1 MAIEEFTDTYSDDII
16 YLREAREALLT
27 HPLRSEIPDYCNAS
41 LSRLY
46 AIVMI
51 GSIES
56 MLERWL
62 DRDNL
67 EILNAYFKPKVTNTV
82 RISGLCSSF
91 TSKGINVN
99 KDVFDD
105 YLAIKYIR
113 NAIVHASWAKQSGAL
128 KQDEIDWIQSR
139 GFPTDTRKL
148 NATHW
153 QRFEWVNENMMLYIA
168 LAGLVKK
175 PSTHYSGTVGID
187 IKPLPDT
194 RGIITYSDWPRLYW
208 LNLER
213 ISESLNTSI
222 EQRISQNES
231 KLVEKFADSDFN
243 KLTFFQ
249 KKHYLILSAFTL
261 VKDEQCIVQNKTKLS
276 ENVFMCWNQFVAH
289 YPEFRSLKKAEEVKS
304 AISTLIIMH
313 ENNIHPIDYI
323 FPELKDDAPLEV
335 HEDLVSAR
343 FEKTDLLTIT
353 DIAKAYKLGRMAY
366 RVMPNIM
373 PLRLFSYLMP
383 FCFPERIQEWNDK
396 SNYISDI
403 YKLNR
408 LWYSSIEG
416 NQLNLDE
423 IDYYQ
428 DLINAFSKIK

>member
-1 MAIEEFTDTYSDDII
+1 MEIEEFTDTYSDDII

-27 HPLRSEIPDYCNAS
+27 HPLRSEMPNYCNAS
-41 LSRLY
+41 LSRIY

-56 MLERWL
+56 MLEKWL

-67 EILNAYFKPKVTNTV
+67 EILSVYFKPKVTNAV
-82 RISGLCSSF
+82 RINGLCSSF

-113 NAIVHASWAKQSGAL
+113 NAIVHASWEKQSGGL
-128 KQDEIDWIQSR
+128 KQDEIDWIHSR

-148 NATHW
+148 NSTHW

-168 LAGLVKK
+168 LSGLAKAPPAHHAGK
-175 PSTHYSGTVGID
+175 VGID

-194 RGIITYSDWPRLYW
+194 SGIINWSDWPRLYW
-208 LNLER
+208 SNLER

-222 EQRISQNES
+222 KQRISQNES
-231 KLVEKFADSDFN
+231 NWSEKLAGSDFN
-243 KLTFFQ
+243 KLTSLQ
-249 KKHYLILSAFTL
+249 KSRHLILSAFAS
-261 VKDEQCIVQNKTKLS
+261 VKNGERIVQNTLEIS
-276 ENVFMCWNQFVAH
+276 ENVSMCWNQFVAH
-289 YPEFRSLKKAEEVKS
+289 CPEFRSLEKLEVRS
-304 AISTLIIMH
+304 AISTLFIMH
-313 ENNIHPIDYI
+313 ENNIHPINHI
-323 FPELKDDAPLEV
+323 FPEIKEDAPFKV
-335 HEDLVSAR
+335 HEDLVSVC

-373 PLRLFSYLMP
+373 PLKLFSYLMP
-383 FCFPERIQEWNDK
+383 ICFPERIQEWHNQ

-408 LWYSSIEG
+408 LWYTSIEG
-416 NQLNLDE
+416 RQLNLDA

-428 DLINAFSKIK
+428 DLIKELSKTK